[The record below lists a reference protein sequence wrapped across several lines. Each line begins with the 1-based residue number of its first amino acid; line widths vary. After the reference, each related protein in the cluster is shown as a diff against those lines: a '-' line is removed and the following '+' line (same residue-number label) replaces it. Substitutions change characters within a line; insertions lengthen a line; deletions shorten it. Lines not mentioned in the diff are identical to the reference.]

1 MATPTPQQLEEIS
14 KYVVT
19 NLKLDAYR
27 PTIKTFTTDGKSK
40 LATMVRDK
48 ILQNNPDEHR
58 AYLLS
63 GEIVN
68 LKGGRKSKRS
78 RRTRRTRRTRRSRRR

>member
-1 MATPTPQQLEEIS
+1 MTTPTPQQLEEIS
-14 KYVVT
+14 KYVAT

-48 ILQNNPDEHR
+48 ILQNDPDEHR

-68 LKGGRKSKRS
+68 SKGGRKSKRS
-78 RRTRRTRRTRRSRRR
+78 RRTRRTRRSRRR